1 MYLSAVITR
10 LADEISCCNYKLKGI
25 FLARTSKV
33 LDGISTRLSNG
44 ISILL

>member
-10 LADEISCCNYKLKGI
+10 LADEISCCNYKGI
-25 FLARTSKV
+25 YLARTSKV